1 MSWDMTLRV
10 MFMSGPDDG
19 AEFVLSEDET
29 PQELLEQGILKEFT
43 IGRRESCHIC
53 IPYDTSVSR
62 LHAWLQVREDGLW
75 LVDNDSRNGI
85 FLENSTKRIQQP
97 TYLQFGQLF
106 RAANT
111 YLRVQHPDDNE
122 GSIS

>member
-1 MSWDMTLRV
+1 MSSDVEITV

-19 AEFVLSEDET
+19 ALFKLRNVEPPE
-29 PQELLEQGILKEFT
+29 ELLEQGVYQQFT

-62 LHAWLQVREDGLW
+62 LHGWLQVREDGLW
-75 LVDNDSRNGI
+75 LVDNNSRNGI
-85 FLENSTKRIQQP
+85 FLENNTKRIQQA
-97 TYLQFGQLF
+97 THLQYGQLF

-111 YLRVQHPDDNE
+111 YLRVQPPDNNE
-122 GSIS
+122 GSTS